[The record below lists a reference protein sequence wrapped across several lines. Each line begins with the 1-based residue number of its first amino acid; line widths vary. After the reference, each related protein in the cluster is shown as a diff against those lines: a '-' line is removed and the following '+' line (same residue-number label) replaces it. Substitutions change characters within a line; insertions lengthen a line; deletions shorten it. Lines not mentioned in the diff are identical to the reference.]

1 MKARRLRAVERL
13 ADTRFAMSQRA
24 GVYDASRLLLD
35 GGLPMVER
43 QLRRVLLPASRAEP
57 PSRLAH
63 FFRHAKQDWVRVI
76 THVCQRTLLRRD
88 LIMCSQKGEGAEEVG
103 GEEVGGEE
111 VGGEEVG
118 GEEVGNEEV
127 GGEVAADA
135 RVVRGLGVLTLLFVL
150 HPPSVRWVP
159 VETSLAAILRAE
171 GGRHEKGRSAP
182 PPRARQRV
190 ALRLAMVDCVLALC
204 VARVRARRYDQEE
217 DDDDD
222 AAGESRLPDRVER
235 VLKRTFES
243 LVHRCSYRVDQEA
256 VFGAAQRAK
265 QQANIQASLGALDVL
280 KGALS

>member
-1 MKARRLRAVERL
+1 MTTLKMKARRLRAVERL

-103 GEEVGGEE
+103 G
-111 VGGEEVG
+111 
-118 GEEVGNEEV
+118 EEV